1 MVGGK
6 ELRRVCVPRLLTHVA
21 KILRLLKII
30 VIASLQDRETGVFR
44 GDEWGESDTRFLY
57 GALNALS
64 LLGELKMVDVDKA
77 VSYIQQCVNL
87 DGAYGVRPGAES
99 HAGQVLTCVAAL
111 AIAGRLDLIDRTRLG
126 TWLSERQLEVGGLNG
141 RPEKLEDVC
150 YSWWVAA
157 SLAIIGR
164 LEWIDKRKLQ
174 SFILRCQVGY
184 CL

>member
-1 MVGGK
+1 
-6 ELRRVCVPRLLTHVA
+6 L
-21 KILRLLKII
+21 
-30 VIASLQDRETGVFR
+30 
-44 GDEWGESDTRFLY
+44 
-57 GALNALS
+57 
-64 LLGELKMVDVDKA
+64 VDVDKA

-111 AIAGRLDLIDRTRLG
+111 AIAGRLDLIDRSRLG
-126 TWLSERQLEVGGLNG
+126 TWLSERQLEAGGLNG

-164 LEWIDKRKLQ
+164 LDWIDKRKLR
-174 SFILRCQVGY
+174 SFILRCQVGHFH
-184 CL
+184 LHLFTSRLDFH